1 MENMKYAKIYLMNL
15 MNLMNLSE
23 PSKYGRFGH
32 EKIHEVFMRFSKD
45 FKISSKKPH
54 EPHVQPHDITH

>member
-32 EKIHEVFMRFSKD
+32 EKIHEVFMRFS
-45 FKISSKKPH
+45 
-54 EPHVQPHDITH
+54 